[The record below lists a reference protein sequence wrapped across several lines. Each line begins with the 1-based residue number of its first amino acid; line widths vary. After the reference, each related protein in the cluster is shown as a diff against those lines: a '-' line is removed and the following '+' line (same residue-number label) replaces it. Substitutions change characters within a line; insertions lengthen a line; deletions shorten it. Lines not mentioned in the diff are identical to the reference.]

1 MESVLVST
9 LSTNIRR
16 SKDIRTRKREK
27 LHFNEVMK
35 DETHIVFRDALELGW
50 PLGVALP

>member
-27 LHFNEVMK
+27 LHFNE
-35 DETHIVFRDALELGW
+35 THIVFRDVLELGW